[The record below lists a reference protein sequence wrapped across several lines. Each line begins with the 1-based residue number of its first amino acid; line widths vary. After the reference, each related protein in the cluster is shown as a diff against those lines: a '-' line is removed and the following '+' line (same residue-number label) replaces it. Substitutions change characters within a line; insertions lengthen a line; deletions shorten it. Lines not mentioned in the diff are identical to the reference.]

1 MNLPF
6 DESDHELLA
15 PLPDDITNYNHPLWW
30 SHNWNI
36 LFVIRTD
43 VFENL
48 WDKSERD
55 DLRASRI
62 QHLIPTYSD
71 YTLVFATYKN
81 DRDMRLTQM
90 SDFVFSFGSYG
101 LGMNE
106 FRVIKSRDPIFS
118 RAVLCPEDRGPLPQ
132 QLQFLEKFNEW
143 TAPQNVINN
152 TYDGPNPS
160 NRIS

>member
-1 MNLPF
+1 MNLPL

-15 PLPDDITNYNHPLWW
+15 PLPDDVTNYNHPLWW
-30 SHNWNI
+30 SHNWNT

-43 VFENL
+43 VFERL
-48 WDKSERD
+48 WDQVER
-55 DLRASRI
+55 RHPRSAMI
-62 QHLIPTYSD
+62 QHIISTYSN

-81 DRDMRLTQM
+81 GMCDMRLTQIA
-90 SDFVFSFGSYG
+90 DFVFSFGPHG

-106 FRVIKSRDPIFS
+106 FRIIKSRAYGMFCSSTDS
-118 RAVLCPEDRGPLPQ
+118 TV
-132 QLQFLEKFNEW
+132 FLEKFNEW

-152 TYDGPNPS
+152 THDGPVPS

>member
-15 PLPDDITNYNHPLWW
+15 PLPDDVTNYNHPLWW
-30 SHNWNI
+30 SHNWNT

-43 VFENL
+43 VFERL
-48 WDKSERD
+48 WDQVERG

-62 QHLIPTYSD
+62 QHIISTYSN

-81 DRDMRLTQM
+81 DPDMRLTQIA
-90 SDFVFSFGSYG
+90 DFVFSFGSHG
-101 LGMNE
+101 LGMSE
-106 FRVIKSRDPIFS
+106 FRVIKSRDPNFVVAPTKPDNS
-118 RAVLCPEDRGPLPQ
+118 Q
-132 QLQFLEKFNEW
+132 QLIFLEKFNEW

>member
-15 PLPDDITNYNHPLWW
+15 PLPDDVTNYNHPLWW
-30 SHNWNI
+30 SYNWNT

-43 VFENL
+43 VFERL
-48 WDKSERD
+48 WDQVERCD
-55 DLRASRI
+55 PRSAMI

-81 DRDMRLTQM
+81 DTDRRLTQM

>member
-6 DESDHELLA
+6 DKSDHELLA
-15 PLPDDITNYNHPLWW
+15 PLPDDVTNYNHPLWW
-30 SHNWNI
+30 AHNWNT

-43 VFENL
+43 VFERL
-48 WDKSERD
+48 WGKVERGHP
-55 DLRASRI
+55 RSAMI
-62 QHLIPTYSD
+62 QHIISTYSN
-71 YTLVFATYKN
+71 YTLVFATYKSGMC
-81 DRDMRLTQM
+81 DMRLIQM

-106 FRVIKSRDPIFS
+106 FRVIKSRDGIF
-118 RAVLCPEDRGPLPQ
+118 LQYDPDEGPWPH
-132 QLQFLEKFNEW
+132 QLLFLEKFNEW

-152 TYDGPNPS
+152 THDGPVPS

>member
-6 DESDHELLA
+6 DDDDYNLLA
-15 PLPDDITNYNHPLWW
+15 PLPDDVTNYIHPLWW
-30 SHNWNI
+30 SQNWNT

-43 VFENL
+43 VFNAMWVL
-48 WDKSERD
+48 VSVTT
-55 DLRASRI
+55 RAGKI
-62 QHLIPTYSD
+62 QHIISTYSD

-81 DRDMRLTQM
+81 GMRDMQLTRIA
-90 SDFVFSFGSYG
+90 DFVFSFGPHG
-101 LGMNE
+101 LGMSE
-106 FRVIKSRDPIFS
+106 FSVIKSRGGEGLQYDPD
-118 RAVLCPEDRGPLPQ
+118 EGPWPQ
-132 QLQFLEKFNEW
+132 QLLFLEKFNEW

>member
-15 PLPDDITNYNHPLWW
+15 PLPDDVTNYNHLLW
-30 SHNWNI
+30 SSYNWNT

-43 VFENL
+43 VFENF
-48 WDKSERD
+48 WVKDAFRD
-55 DLRASRI
+55 IVD
-62 QHLIPTYSD
+62 QVPQQLIPTYSD
-71 YTLVFATYKN
+71 YTLVFATYRN
-81 DRDMRLTQM
+81 DPSIRLTQI
-90 SDFVFSFGSYG
+90 SDFVFSFGPHG
-101 LGMNE
+101 LGMRE

-118 RAVLCPEDRGPLPQ
+118 HAVLCPEDRGPLPQ
-132 QLQFLEKFNEW
+132 QLLFLEKFNEW

-152 TYDGPNPS
+152 THDGPVPS

>member
-6 DESDHELLA
+6 DDDDYNLLA
-15 PLPDDITNYNHPLWW
+15 PLPDDVTNYIHPLWW
-30 SHNWNI
+30 SHNWNT

-43 VFENL
+43 VFNARWVL
-48 WDKSERD
+48 VSVTT
-55 DLRASRI
+55 RAGKI
-62 QHLIPTYSD
+62 QHIISTYSD

-81 DRDMRLTQM
+81 GMRPMQLTQIA
-90 SDFVFSFGSYG
+90 DFVFSFGPYG
-101 LGMNE
+101 LGMRE
-106 FRVIKSRDPIFS
+106 FSVIKSRDPIFS
-118 RAVLCPEDRGPLPQ
+118 RAVLCPEDRGPYSQ
-132 QLQFLEKFNEW
+132 QLQFLDKFNEW